1 MKKTFEQPIVEVQ
14 IIADQIMFDLS
25 GLVNSIFAAEGDSAI
40 AD

>member
-25 GLVNSIFAAEGDSAI
+25 SLLNSIFATEGDDAI

>member
-25 GLVNSIFAAEGDSAI
+25 SLTNSIFAAEGDDAI